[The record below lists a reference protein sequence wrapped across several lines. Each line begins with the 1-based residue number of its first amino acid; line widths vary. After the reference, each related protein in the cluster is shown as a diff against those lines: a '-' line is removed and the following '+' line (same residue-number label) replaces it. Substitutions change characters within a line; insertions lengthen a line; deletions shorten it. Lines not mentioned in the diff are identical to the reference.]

1 MNKKEIIEKVAAGL
15 RKMDIKPVAFIFND
29 YCQDWT
35 YDDNEILGFPIF
47 HSCFIS
53 LYESSIVDECPFFKP
68 RIDTNVQVFALII
81 SVLSNACASI
91 VE

>member
-53 LYESSIVDECPFFKP
+53 LYESSIVDECPFLPLFDKE
-68 RIDTNVQVFALII
+68 F
-81 SVLSNACASI
+81 SNI
-91 VE
+91 NYQINLFTKGYDEGY